1 MADVILKGIYTVQSK
16 LADLPVKNGQLIFA
30 SDTNRIC
37 LDFKDK
43 RVIYEQI
50 VTLETDEERSSM
62 LAPSDLFYFVKDTS
76 ILWRYTGGQWVQLTT
91 NPAIHIQYGDSTS
104 DFPVV
109 GKEFVLYISNDNI
122 YRWDDTSTSYKKMT
136 ISEDDLSLAITEV
149 KSYVDEKISEKRY
162 SANTSLEFPLTG
174 DSNVLYVATQE
185 NKTYRWDEDQLKYY
199 CIGSDYNEIEYIDA
213 TGK

>member
-1 MADVILKGIYTVQSK
+1 
-16 LADLPVKNGQLIFA
+16 
-30 SDTNRIC
+30 
-37 LDFKDK
+37 
-43 RVIYEQI
+43 
-50 VTLETDEERSSM
+50 
-62 LAPSDLFYFVKDTS
+62 
-76 ILWRYTGGQWVQLTT
+76 
-91 NPAIHIQYGDSTS
+91 
-104 DFPVV
+104 
-109 GKEFVLYISNDNI
+109 
-122 YRWDDTSTSYKKMT
+122 MT
-136 ISEDDLSLAITEV
+136 ISEADLSLAITEV